1 MYRTFSM
8 ELAGRNLTI
17 ETGQLAQLANGA
29 ALVRYGDTVILST
42 ANIGYPEEGID
53 FFPLSVDYEENCM
66 QSEKYPA
73 DSLKRGS
80 RLKRAVLT
88 AVIDR
93 PIRPLFP
100 ERLEK

>member
-42 ANIGYPEEGID
+42 ATASATPREGID
-53 FFPLSVDYEENCM
+53 FFLSALTMRKNCM

-73 DSLKRGS
+73 DSLKERGS
-80 RLKRAVLT
+80 RLKRLC
-88 AVIDR
+88 
-93 PIRPLFP
+93 
-100 ERLEK
+100 